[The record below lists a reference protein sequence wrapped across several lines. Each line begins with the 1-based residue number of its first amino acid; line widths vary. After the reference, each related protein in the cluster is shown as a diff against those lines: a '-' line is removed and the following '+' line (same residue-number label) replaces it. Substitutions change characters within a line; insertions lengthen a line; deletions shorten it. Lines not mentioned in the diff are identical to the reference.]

1 MDVGT
6 REGWNRKDM
15 ERGIR
20 EKEKAVKI
28 TEKLKKENEEGGM
41 KKEA

>member
-15 ERGIR
+15 KREISERER
-20 EKEKAVKI
+20 AVKI
-28 TEKLKKENEEGGM
+28 TEKLTKENEEGGM